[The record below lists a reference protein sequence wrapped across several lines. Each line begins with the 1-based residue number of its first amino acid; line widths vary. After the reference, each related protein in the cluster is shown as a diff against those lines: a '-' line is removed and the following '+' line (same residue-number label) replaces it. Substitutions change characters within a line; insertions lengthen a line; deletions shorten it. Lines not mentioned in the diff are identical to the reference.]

1 MSTATATAVAERRRV
16 RVWFGE
22 HAIVD
27 FVAEPGL
34 AERYAAAMRR
44 RFISLQVTNEL
55 LGSPPDEVQ
64 P

>member
-1 MSTATATAVAERRRV
+1 MSTITAVVERRRV

-27 FVAEPGL
+27 FIAEPEL

-44 RFISLQVTNEL
+44 RFISLQVTNDS
-55 LGSPPDEVQ
+55 LGSPPDEVR